1 MGLATSRNS
10 KNVTPLNFTYED
22 IDPQHK
28 EEQTTISRLKKFS
41 TNNPTPEK
49 RSPRVVLPDPN
60 PRKMLETNKKNLH
73 PSELRK
79 FLVRKIEKIDRNE
92 LTQS

>member
-1 MGLATSRNS
+1 MGLATSRRS

-28 EEQTTISRLKKFS
+28 EEQRTVSRLRKAS
-41 TNNPTPEK
+41 TNNPTPE
-49 RSPRVVLPDPN
+49 RGSPRVALPDPN
-60 PRKMLETNKKNLH
+60 PRKMLDANKKSLH

-79 FLVRKIEKIDRNE
+79 FLVRKIEKMDRNE